1 LAILL
6 GFIWL
11 VLLVFEL
18 VWGINKM
25 LEYVSIGIWGIFI
38 IDFVIKFSL
47 APEKEIEEVK
57 SEIIA
62 LRKIIENQKK
72 D

>member
-1 LAILL
+1 
-6 GFIWL
+6 
-11 VLLVFEL
+11 
-18 VWGINKM
+18 
-25 LEYVSIGIWGIFI
+25 
-38 IDFVIKFSL
+38 VIKFSL